1 MLLGSSPATLE
12 DLLAFRAISKGIG
25 VKRTIYAITF
35 VLLLALVIQSVWGA
49 NLP

>member
-1 MLLGSSPATLE
+1 MLLGSSRGTLE
-12 DLLAFRAISKGIG
+12 DWPGLGAVAKGTP
-25 VKRTIYAITF
+25 VRKTIYAITL